1 MGNNP
6 SQQAA
11 ALTTAISQ
19 NVVDALQSNSTS
31 QSFNQELI
39 NDCSGFR
46 PQDNCIKDVSDLCK
60 TNNLGSDQCADL
72 ARFLCTCSTTN
83 VNMKQIIVVSEKAT
97 QDADI
102 KSDIQNSVSSTLSQA
117 AKDSGAAQEAAAAS
131 SSVVVA
137 FDRIRQTIYDNIS
150 ASQKIGNIGGQVAGI
165 TMDQSINIISDVLQK
180 NTTATSAINTLAT
193 TITQSSVNTMN
204 WIMYVGVIIIILFI
218 VIFLILMLSKSKD
231 LKEFFY
237 KILPVLIWL
246 LLSVITTII
255 LVLAKPHFVCYQN
268 AQTKE
273 YEVDKFTLSMY
284 LIIFYIVYG
293 IIIIAI
299 LKIKQQK
306 QQKLNPNSD
315 TNTYS
320 KSDSEP
326 NSKSNS
332 NSNKD
337 LFE

>member
-1 MGNNP
+1 
-6 SQQAA
+6 
-11 ALTTAISQ
+11 
-19 NVVDALQSNSTS
+19 
-31 QSFNQELI
+31 
-39 NDCSGFR
+39 
-46 PQDNCIKDVSDLCK
+46 
-60 TNNLGSDQCADL
+60 
-72 ARFLCTCSTTN
+72 
-83 VNMKQIIVVSEKAT
+83 
-97 QDADI
+97 
-102 KSDIQNSVSSTLSQA
+102 
-117 AKDSGAAQEAAAAS
+117 
-131 SSVVVA
+131 
-137 FDRIRQTIYDNIS
+137 
-150 ASQKIGNIGGQVAGI
+150 
-165 TMDQSINIISDVLQK
+165 
-180 NTTATSAINTLAT
+180 
-193 TITQSSVNTMN
+193 
-204 WIMYVGVIIIILFI
+204 
-218 VIFLILMLSKSKD
+218 MLSKSKD